1 MLWTLPF
8 TLPLMTAVQEASARI
23 GIVTGEGLAAI
34 IRKRHGAPFV
44 IACTVLLGIAN
55 TINVGAD
62 IAGMAAAARLLV
74 PLPQAIIATGFAL
87 VILALEVFIGYDR
100 YSSILKWLALAL
112 LAYPL
117 VALIASVPWGSV
129 LLSTVIPHPTF
140 DGGYVFILTAVLGT
154 TISPY
159 LFFWEAAQEVE
170 DVEKLKQHGHPFS
183 KAGLARKMRVDNAAG
198 MIVSNVIAW
207 FLIVVAAAVLNA
219 HGVKNVASAADAAKA
234 IEPLVKSF
242 PHAGLIASG
251 IFALGIIGLGALAV
265 PVLAGAASYAFA
277 EAFGW
282 NRGLDRSVGEAPRF
296 YAVIAIA
303 IVVGLVITFTGVDP
317 IRLLVWSAVINGIV
331 AAPLVVVVGLIA
343 ADRRLMG
350 RHRSRR
356 LSNVLIG
363 IAAIAMALCA
373 VATVVGLFL
382 SPH

>member
-1 MLWTLPF
+1 
-8 TLPLMTAVQEASARI
+8 
-23 GIVTGEGLAAI
+23 
-34 IRKRHGAPFV
+34 
-44 IACTVLLGIAN
+44 
-55 TINVGAD
+55 
-62 IAGMAAAARLLV
+62 
-74 PLPQAIIATGFAL
+74 
-87 VILALEVFIGYDR
+87 
-100 YSSILKWLALAL
+100 
-112 LAYPL
+112 

-129 LLSTVIPHPTF
+129 LLSTLIPRPTF
-140 DGGYVFILTAVLGT
+140 SGGYVFMLTAVLGT

-159 LFFWEAAQEVE
+159 LFFWEASQEVE
-170 DVEKLKQHGHPFS
+170 DVEQLKQRRRRFS
-183 KAGLARKMRVDNAAG
+183 KAGLARRMRVDNAAG

-219 HGVKNVASAADAAKA
+219 HGVKNVASAADAARA
-234 IEPLVKSF
+234 IEPLVRSF

-251 IFALGIIGLGALAV
+251 IFALGVIGLGALAV

-303 IVVGLVITFTGVDP
+303 IAIGLAITFTGVDP

-356 LSNVLIG
+356 LSNALIG
-363 IAAIAMALCA
+363 VTAVAMSLCAIA
-373 VATVVGLFL
+373 TVLGLFQQRA
-382 SPH
+382 S